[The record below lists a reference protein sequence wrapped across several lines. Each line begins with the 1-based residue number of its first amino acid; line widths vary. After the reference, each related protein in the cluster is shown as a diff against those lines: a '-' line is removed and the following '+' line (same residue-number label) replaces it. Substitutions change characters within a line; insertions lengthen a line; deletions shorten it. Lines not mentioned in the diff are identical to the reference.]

1 MKKTIASFLIAS
13 VFGMQFAFAAPRP
26 LTVEQIDGH
35 WVRKKYLDSLRSTRS
50 PFTEAPESVSISAKN
65 NRLYWTNYH
74 EGSWR
79 RILRIEP
86 SDNAYVLVVG
96 QWEVESPAPNETLRV
111 PFKPARDQ
119 AGKIVSIAFL
129 DDSLA
134 RSKGES
140 FIRLP
145 LPLEE
150 YANELLLVGRYV
162 DRKGKQYS
170 FSKEGIASWPDRS
183 FSYALSLDSSEAGC
197 DYFQTDDPKEPGHR
211 KRYGFK
217 WNGDRLDLFA
227 IVYDQDIPIACE
239 DRPFASL
246 VRR

>member
-1 MKKTIASFLIAS
+1 MKKTIANFLIAS

-74 EGSWR
+74 EGSWL

-96 QWEVESPAPNETLRV
+96 QWEVESPAPNETLRG

-162 DRKGKQYS
+162 DRKGKQ
-170 FSKEGIASWPDRS
+170 
-183 FSYALSLDSSEAGC
+183 
-197 DYFQTDDPKEPGHR
+197 
-211 KRYGFK
+211 
-217 WNGDRLDLFA
+217 
-227 IVYDQDIPIACE
+227 
-239 DRPFASL
+239 
-246 VRR
+246 